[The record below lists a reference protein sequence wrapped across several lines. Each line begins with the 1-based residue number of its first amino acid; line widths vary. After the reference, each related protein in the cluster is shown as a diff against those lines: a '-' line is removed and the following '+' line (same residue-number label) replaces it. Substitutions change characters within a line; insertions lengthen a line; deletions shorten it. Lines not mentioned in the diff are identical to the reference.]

1 MEQNI
6 GFIFLIENLS
16 VNHKNLN
23 QESLKLLKS
32 CIEDDET
39 VNKIFK
45 CKIISNVIQKYD
57 KNKLMNNHLTTI
69 LESLNKYSIYNF
81 IIQDA

>member
-1 MEQNI
+1 LEQNI